1 MTIIFCNIVIES
13 NDQRYSQYSFWIS
26 QHICNTD
33 VYKNI
38 SIENQILCYRLIF
51 VISKKIGNFCKL
63 PKFQDPILCDF
74 ACFGGDFSLQ
84 MALQMR
90 KFIVEPCYGYLKHSP
105 DSGEYVSKKNYGHTI
120 HRTESKAGK

>member
-1 MTIIFCNIVIES
+1 MTF
-13 NDQRYSQYSFWIS
+13 Y
-26 QHICNTD
+26 
-33 VYKNI
+33 
-38 SIENQILCYRLIF
+38 L
-51 VISKKIGNFCKL
+51 KKKLKL

-105 DSGEYVSKKNYGHTI
+105 DSGEYVSKKIMVIRYIELNLKQENDILPKKEVKKKGSL
-120 HRTESKAGK
+120 HRTVVTCVI